1 MERHFGVSFMRIF
14 LTLTFLTFL
23 LGCAPQ
29 SSERYKNGE
38 SEEEV
43 ISLLN
48 ERDYSKAIFLLEQN
62 DPSSLQGKTAF
73 LLGQSYLG
81 RAGIEP
87 LEFAAKVMG
96 PQQDSVAARDL
107 FPDCPIGRLN
117 SIKETKLHCVL
128 KRIYLIAPPA
138 DHPDMENARKWFR
151 IAYPDATKTSPW
163 INTLVGLT
171 ETISVIKRVGDVY
184 LFVQQNKNY
193 KASANSRA
201 QVHWLKTHGKKTLEE
216 ARHSLQRANHSGD
229 KISQYLNGA
238 KANQWFERVEGA
250 VVYSKEAGIT
260 KFLDF
265 VRDNLL
271 KPEQEIKYGESMDK
285 LRVLLETFEKN

>member
-1 MERHFGVSFMRIF
+1 MERHPGVSPMNKILSFTIIS
-14 LTLTFLTFL
+14 LL
-23 LGCAPQ
+23 LGCAPE

-38 SEEEV
+38 TEEEV
-43 ISLLN
+43 VSLLN

-62 DPSSLQGKTAF
+62 DPSTLQGKTAF
-73 LLGQSYLG
+73 LLGQAYLG

-87 LEFAAKVMG
+87 LEFASKAMG
-96 PQQDSVAARDL
+96 PQEDSVAARDL
-107 FPDCPIGRLN
+107 FPECPIGRLN
-117 SIKETKLHCVL
+117 SVKDTKLHCLL
-128 KRIYLIAPPA
+128 KRVYLIAPPA

-151 IAYPDATKTSPW
+151 IAYPDAAKTAPW
-163 INTLVGLT
+163 INTLIGLT

-193 KASANSRA
+193 KASADTKG
-201 QVHWLKTHGKKTLEE
+201 QVRWLKAHGKKTLEE

-229 KISQYLNGA
+229 KISQFLNGA
-238 KANQWFERVEGA
+238 KANQWFERIEGTVA
-250 VVYSKEAGIT
+250 YAKEAGIT

-271 KPEQEIKYGESMDK
+271 KPEQEIKHGESMDK